1 MRQCRECRFGFMQ
14 QFPPAINV
22 RRKYC
27 KYISRRINFC
37 SWECV
42 DIFFNKEHRDDY
54 EVKLYEGE
62 TFYKF

>member
-22 RRKYC
+22 K
-27 KYISRRINFC
+27 KKQGSQLNFC

-54 EVKLYEGE
+54 EVKLYEGGA
-62 TFYKF
+62 FYGF